1 MAKLKYIWQ
10 DNAATQDDDKD
21 HYARIMG
28 LEYKTNEDLIHDVA
42 DEPGS
47 ILKETELRA
56 VDRRTHQKIAS
67 YIAQGYGYKCEYF
80 TIKPGLS
87 GIAYDPEAPW
97 DDELHSKT
105 VNIVP
110 GKPLREAAQQI
121 ELERVADVKEAPVI
135 ETIYDRKSDT
145 TNDRLTPGH
154 TVKIT
159 GSQLKIHGQPKGQ
172 GLFFVSRADNKE
184 YPAEL
189 EENYPTQLRA
199 DIPDDLPAGEY
210 TLKIVNTK
218 YHFSTTL
225 RTTLSE
231 IVLTVS

>member
-1 MAKLKYIWQ
+1 MTKLKYIWQ
-10 DNAATQDDDKD
+10 DNAATQDNDTDF
-21 HYARIMG
+21 YPLIVN
-28 LEYKTNEDLIHDVA
+28 LQYKTNEDLIKDVA

-67 YIAQGYGYKCEYF
+67 YIAQGYGYKCDYF

-87 GIAYDPEAPW
+87 GNAYDPEAAW
-97 DDELHSKT
+97 DDEQHSKT

-110 GKPLREAAQQI
+110 GKPLREAAEQM
-121 ELERVADVKEAPVI
+121 ELERVADVEEAAVI
-135 ETIYDRKSDT
+135 KTIYDRKSDT

-159 GSQLKIHGQPKGQ
+159 GSQLKIHDNPKGQ
-172 GLFFVSRADNKE
+172 GLFFVSRADNTE
-184 YPAEL
+184 YLAKI

-199 DIPDDLPAGEY
+199 DIPDDLPAGKY
-210 TLKIVNTK
+210 TLKIINTK
-218 YHFSTTL
+218 RDNTKTL
-225 RTTLSE
+225 RTALSE
-231 IVLTVS
+231 IILIVE